1 MSNGSDL
8 KTRQSVSAIAAHVR
22 AGSSSFSCQV
32 EELSTDGAFLRT
44 DQLLAEGSPLEID
57 FAKPGARKVIHVRAR
72 VLRAS
77 RSPDS
82 DSAAHPGL
90 DVGFASIAEDGLARL
105 TLWLND
111 IAARSTTTGRIPT
124 KTPSNAVGDPAA
136 PREQLAAVHPA
147 ESRPPEQA
155 KLMLQVKGLLLEI
168 DDLLSSLRMRDEEIV
183 ELRRRLA
190 VAESLI
196 GRRSAD

>member
-32 EELSTDGAFLRT
+32 EELSREDAFLRT
-44 DQLLAEGSPLEID
+44 DQLLAEGSTLEID

-77 RSPDS
+77 RSLDPE
-82 DSAAHPGL
+82 SAAHPGL
-90 DVGFASIAEDGLARL
+90 DVGFASIADDDLARL
-105 TLWLND
+105 TLWLD
-111 IAARSTTTGRIPT
+111 EVAARSTATGRIST
-124 KTPSNAVGDPAA
+124 RAPSNAADGPAA
-136 PREQLAAVHPA
+136 PREQLAAVQPA
-147 ESRPPEQA
+147 ESRPSEHA
-155 KLMLQVKGLLLEI
+155 KLMIQVKGLLLEI
-168 DDLLSSLRMRDEEIV
+168 DDLLASLRMRDEEIA
-183 ELRRRLA
+183 ELRRQLA

-196 GRRSAD
+196 GRRSSD